1 MVPRQQPDLVFGP
14 SKFTVIVR
22 FDTQMYDFCMALRSD
37 MIQTGNAR
45 KGATLKEGLGKFR
58 LLGVRFG
65 I

>member
-1 MVPRQQPDLVFGP
+1 MVRRQQPDLVFGL

-22 FDTQMYDFCMALRSD
+22 FGTPMYALGMALRSD

-45 KGATLKEGLGKFR
+45 KGATLKESLGKFR